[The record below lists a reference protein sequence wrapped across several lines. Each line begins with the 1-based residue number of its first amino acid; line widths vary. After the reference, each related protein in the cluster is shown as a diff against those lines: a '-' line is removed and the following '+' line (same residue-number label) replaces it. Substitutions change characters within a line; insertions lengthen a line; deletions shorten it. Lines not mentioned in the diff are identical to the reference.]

1 MSIDSINAIQGNPEL
16 ASNQLQNNVDQMDF
30 LKLFLQELNYQ
41 DPTKPVDN
49 KEFMAQMAQ
58 FSALQEARQT
68 RTGVENLQK
77 MLMANQALSL
87 VGRMV
92 ELSADKEKPY
102 QVSSVSFVDG
112 APILN
117 LSSDDQKVLTAR
129 LNDISRVYGLKG

>member
-1 MSIDSINAIQGNPEL
+1 MSIDSINAISANPT
-16 ASNQLQNNVDQMDF
+16 ANNAIQNNVDQMDF

-92 ELSADKEKPY
+92 ELSVDKEKPY
-102 QVSSVSFVDG
+102 QVASVSFVDG
-112 APILN
+112 DPVLN
-117 LSSDDQKVLTAR
+117 LSSDNQKVLTAK
-129 LNDISRVYGLKG
+129 LSDISRVYGSNK